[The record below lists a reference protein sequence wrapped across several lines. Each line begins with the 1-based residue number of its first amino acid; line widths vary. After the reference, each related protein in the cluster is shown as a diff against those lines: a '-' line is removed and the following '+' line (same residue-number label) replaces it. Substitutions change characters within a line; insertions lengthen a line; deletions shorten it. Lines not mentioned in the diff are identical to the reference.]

1 MTRISAVL
9 FSLLVSAASFAQ
21 DPAASFASRYE
32 SQLHLL
38 GDTHTG
44 ISAQTSAST
53 IQESASQKKK
63 VVGLAAIYSL
73 LVPGMGELYAD
84 GFGSGKYFLAAEGV
98 LWLTYAAFEMHGN
111 ALRDDARTY
120 AISRAGINP
129 HGKND
134 QFFVDIGN
142 FLTVHDYNEKQ
153 LRDRELRKVYDP
165 NAGFAWRWE
174 SDAARAQYRAQR
186 IDAETMF
193 NNKKFVV
200 AAVIINH
207 VASAINAARSAIA
220 YNRAIEDA
228 LGDLHIQAD
237 VWGGLANPHGIVVTV
252 SRNF

>member
-1 MTRISAVL
+1 MTRIPVL
-9 FSLLVSAASFAQ
+9 LCSLLLSAMSFAQ
-21 DPAASFASRYE
+21 DPAESFASRYE

-38 GDTHTG
+38 GDTPTTPPG
-44 ISAQTSAST
+44 QTPFST
-53 IQESASQKKK
+53 MQESASPKKK

-73 LVPGMGELYAD
+73 VVPGMGELYAD
-84 GFGSGKYFLAAEGV
+84 GFGTGKYFLAAEGV
-98 LWLTYAAFEMHGN
+98 LWLTYAAFEIHGN
-111 ALRDDARTY
+111 SLRDDARTY
-120 AISRAGINP
+120 AISRAGIDP
-129 HGKND
+129 QGKSD

-220 YNRAIEDA
+220 YNRALEDA
-228 LGDLHIQAD
+228 LGDLNIKAD

-252 SRNF
+252 SRTF